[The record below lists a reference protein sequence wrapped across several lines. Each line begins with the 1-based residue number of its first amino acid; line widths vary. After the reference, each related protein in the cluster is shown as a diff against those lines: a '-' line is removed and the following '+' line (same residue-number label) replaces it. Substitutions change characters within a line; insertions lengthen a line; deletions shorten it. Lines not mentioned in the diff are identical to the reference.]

1 MIEIN
6 YESMLKALIPKIYLS
21 HFFRSNS
28 DPTYFIHLD
37 IPKSP
42 EVRIRDYQSSSDI
55 VLLGKGISS
64 FEAWKDAYFNVVKK
78 LTND

>member
-6 YESMLKALIPKIYLS
+6 YESMLKGLIPKSYL
-21 HFFRSNS
+21 
-28 DPTYFIHLD
+28 TYFPKNIISRGPECFVHLD

-42 EVRIRDYQSSSDI
+42 EINCLTCSCDTY
-55 VLLGKGISS
+55 LLGQGTSS

-78 LTND
+78 LTNG